1 MATLYTPHLTENS
14 GDRHPRVPARN
25 GLTIH
30 VAAAVG
36 CGPTA
41 LAAFDHALLGV
52 GAANYNLVR
61 LSSVIP
67 PATHVVQHAAALP
80 HPGGTWGDRLYTV
93 YAAQS
98 ATVPGREAWAGVGW
112 VRDATGRGL
121 FVEHEGDDEAGVRTD
136 IAASL
141 GRAAA
146 RTPDRAGARPLQ
158 GCGSTLHGRAGV
170 RSGVVRVRHRA
181 VGREVAVV
189 RYLLGSSLAFSV
201 GGILMKVGHSFTRW
215 TAGLGVAVCFLVGAA
230 LLTVAVSHGS
240 LGTTYVIGLGL
251 EAIMTFGVATLF
263 FREEVTIRQLIGVLV
278 AIAGLVLLG

>member
-93 YAAQS
+93 YAAES

-141 GRAAA
+141 AALQRGRQIELGPAHS
-146 RTPDRAGARPLQ
+146 RVVGARCTDVPVCALVL
-158 GCGSTLHGRAGV
+158 CAYATEPW
-170 RSGVVRVRHRA
+170 
-181 VGREVAVV
+181 VGRW
-189 RYLLGSSLAFSV
+189 RS
-201 GGILMKVGHSFTRW
+201 
-215 TAGLGVAVCFLVGAA
+215 
-230 LLTVAVSHGS
+230 
-240 LGTTYVIGLGL
+240 
-251 EAIMTFGVATLF
+251 
-263 FREEVTIRQLIGVLV
+263 
-278 AIAGLVLLG
+278 